1 MDIPPYAPGDVVRI
15 TEDIAE
21 AIVLQ
26 EDHGG
31 LDDEM
36 AEVYIY
42 IYIIEINEP
51 RIVVKYLHQC
61 DCCSIKD
68 SRPVWKSSASQ

>member
-1 MDIPPYAPGDVVRI
+1 VDIPPYAPGDVVRI

-42 IYIIEINEP
+42 IY
-51 RIVVKYLHQC
+51 R
-61 DCCSIKD
+61 
-68 SRPVWKSSASQ
+68 